1 MITLTEVEFMR
12 KQQQQSLKQAH
23 QSKLTVKINLI
34 IFKFIGTVS
43 NISQSNFVISRFVI
57 EIR

>member
-43 NISQSNFVISRFVI
+43 NISQSNF
-57 EIR
+57 